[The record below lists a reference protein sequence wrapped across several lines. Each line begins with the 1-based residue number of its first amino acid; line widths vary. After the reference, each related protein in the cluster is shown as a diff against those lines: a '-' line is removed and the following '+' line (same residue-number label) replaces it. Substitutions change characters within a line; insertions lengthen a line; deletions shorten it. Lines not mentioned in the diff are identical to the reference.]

1 MQVIPASNN
10 NQLFGHNDDI
20 NADDMIPL
28 GQGLAAEVDTSSAV
42 SMALQAGQTS
52 LHHTKLIHASFNNSC
67 SERRIGFGISYI
79 PASVKDIGKTPEY
92 ALLDKG
98 EDRCKHF

>member
-1 MQVIPASNN
+1 MQVIPAPNN
-10 NQLFGHNDDI
+10 NQLFEHNDEI
-20 NADDMIPL
+20 NADNMVL
-28 GQGLAAEVDTSSAV
+28 RGQGLAAEVGTSSAI
-42 SMALQAGQTS
+42 SMALQAGQIS
-52 LHHTKLIHASFNNSC
+52 LHHTKLIHASFNNSR
-67 SERRIGFGISYI
+67 SEHRIGFGISYI